1 MYFEYRYLRVLIEA
15 PRCTPYMSHDHDQHA
30 HGPRQF
36 NRAFVIGIAL
46 NLAFVLT
53 EAFYGWQVNS
63 LALLAD
69 AGHNLSDVGG
79 LILAWAAMA
88 ATRLRPN
95 DRHTYGWRRGS
106 ILASFSNALILLVAM
121 GSLGWE
127 SIQRL
132 QAPVAMVGETVMLVA
147 GVGVLVNGITAWLFL
162 AGSRSDLNL
171 RGAFLHMAADALV
184 SVGVVLAG
192 ALYLW
197 RGWSWIDPIVSL
209 LIAVVIVLGTW
220 SLFRQSLHLLFDG
233 VPERVDLPAVR
244 QYLLE
249 LPGVCDLHDLHVWA
263 MSTAEVALTAHM
275 AMTSLP
281 KDDEFLQSVARELQ
295 ERFGIA
301 HATLQLERG
310 MGCPLSCSTPK
321 AP

>member
-1 MYFEYRYLRVLIEA
+1 
-15 PRCTPYMSHDHDQHA
+15 MSHNHDQHA
-30 HGPRQF
+30 HTPRQF
-36 NRAFVIGIAL
+36 NRAFALGIAL

-79 LILAWAAMA
+79 LMLAWAAMA

-132 QAPVAMVGETVMLVA
+132 QAPVAIVGETVMLVA

-233 VPERVDLPAVR
+233 VPEQVDLPAVR
-244 QYLLE
+244 HYVLE
-249 LPGVCDLHDLHVWA
+249 LPGVCDVHDLHVWA

-275 AMTSLP
+275 AMTALP
-281 KDDEFLQSVARELQ
+281 EDDEFLQTVARELH

-301 HATLQLERG
+301 HTTLQLERDT
-310 MGCPLSCSTPK
+310 GCPLSCATPR
-321 AP
+321 AS

>member
-1 MYFEYRYLRVLIEA
+1 MAHTHNHQEG
-15 PRCTPYMSHDHDQHA
+15 
-30 HGPRQF
+30 HGPQQF
-36 NRAFVIGIAL
+36 DLAFAIGIAL
-46 NLAFVLT
+46 NLGFVLV

-79 LILAWAAMA
+79 LILAWAALV

-106 ILASFSNALILLVAM
+106 ILASFINASILLVAM

-132 QAPVAMVGETVMLVA
+132 QQPVEIVGKTVMVVA
-147 GVGVLVNGITAWLFL
+147 GIGVLVNAVTAALFL
-162 AGSRSDLNL
+162 SGSRRDLNL

-184 SVGVVLAG
+184 SIGVVLAG
-192 ALYLW
+192 GLYLW
-197 RGWSWIDPIVSL
+197 QGWSWIDPVVSL
-209 LIAVVIVLGTW
+209 AIAVVIVVGTW

-233 VPERVDLPAVR
+233 VPEHVDLPAVR

-249 LPGVCDLHDLHVWA
+249 QPGVCDVHDLHVWA

-275 AMTSLP
+275 AMNPLP
-281 KDDEFLQSVARELQ
+281 QDDAFLQEVAHELH
-295 ERFGIA
+295 EHFGIG
-301 HATLQLERG
+301 HATLQLERDP
-310 MGCPLSCSTPK
+310 GCPLGCARPAS
-321 AP
+321 A

>member
-1 MYFEYRYLRVLIEA
+1 MA
-15 PRCTPYMSHDHDQHA
+15 HAHNHDEG
-30 HGPRQF
+30 HGPRRF
-36 NRAFVIGIAL
+36 DLAFAIGIAL
-46 NLAFVLT
+46 NLGFVLV

-79 LILAWAAMA
+79 LILAWAALA

-106 ILASFSNALILLVAM
+106 ILASFINASILLVAM

-132 QAPVAMVGETVMLVA
+132 QQPVEIVGKTVMVVA
-147 GVGVLVNGITAWLFL
+147 GIGVLVNAITAWLFL
-162 AGSRSDLNL
+162 SGSRSDLNL

-184 SVGVVLAG
+184 SIGVVLAG
-192 ALYLW
+192 GLYLW
-197 RGWSWIDPIVSL
+197 QGWSWIDPVVSL
-209 LIAVVIVLGTW
+209 AIAVVIVIGTW

-233 VPERVDLPAVR
+233 VPEHVDLPAVR

-249 LPGVCDLHDLHVWA
+249 QPGVCDVHDLHVWA
-263 MSTAEVALTAHM
+263 MSTAEVVLTAHITM
-275 AMTSLP
+275 NPLP
-281 KDDEFLQSVARELQ
+281 QDDVFLQEVAHELHAH
-295 ERFGIA
+295 FDIG
-301 HATLQLERG
+301 HATLQLERDF
-310 MGCPLSCSTPK
+310 GCPLGCARPAAT
-321 AP
+321 

>member
-1 MYFEYRYLRVLIEA
+1 MAHAHHHEHHSHVHAPQRYDRAFAIGIVLNLGFVLI
-15 PRCTPYMSHDHDQHA
+15 
-30 HGPRQF
+30 
-36 NRAFVIGIAL
+36 
-46 NLAFVLT
+46 

-79 LILAWAAMA
+79 LILAWAALA

-106 ILASFSNALILLVAM
+106 ILASFTNASILLVAM

-132 QAPVAMVGETVMLVA
+132 QQPVEIVGETVMVVA
-147 GVGVLVNGITAWLFL
+147 GIGVLVNAVTAALFL
-162 AGSRSDLNL
+162 SGSRSDLNL

-184 SVGVVLAG
+184 SIGVVLAG
-192 ALYLW
+192 GLYLW
-197 RGWSWIDPIVSL
+197 QGWSWIDPVVSL
-209 LIAVVIVLGTW
+209 TIAVVIVLGTW

-233 VPERVDLPAVR
+233 VPEQVDLPAVR

-249 LPGVCDLHDLHVWA
+249 QPGVCDVHDLHVWA
-263 MSTAEVALTAHM
+263 MSTAEVALTAHITM
-275 AMTSLP
+275 NSLP
-281 KDDEFLQSVARELQ
+281 QDDAFLQDVAHELH
-295 ERFGIA
+295 EHFGIG
-301 HATLQLERG
+301 HATLQLERDA
-310 MGCPLSCSTPK
+310 GCPLSCARPAAT
-321 AP
+321 